1 VHSTR
6 QDPNL
11 AALQAGA
18 GLPGHVLD
26 VVVLTSDPGLLATL
40 REAGGPEHAIW
51 HAPSADNAVD
61 LLVGGRCSILIAD
74 LGALRG
80 DAAALLD
87 RLHAQFPELILMAT
101 GRRDEEH
108 SVAMLVSDQRIY
120 RFLHKP
126 VSPARANLFL
136 SAATRRYNELRNAV
150 PIDLITGKHIVPRSN
165 TTAIVVT
172 FVVLLSA
179 AAGGAFWWQ
188 SRKEPAVAAP
198 PPRAVGSLTP
208 EEQVADYLARGEMA
222 LATNR
227 LVDPRG
233 NNAVEYYRS
242 VLALQPE
249 NAGARTGLER
259 VGMKLEARVLEALQA
274 GDPARGATA
283 LGILQRAV
291 PEYPRLD
298 ELRAE
303 LLALSRSS
311 RSPISAAPPP
321 EPVKRAPARTS
332 APAPTPAARSTRTQ
346 AAPTTT
352 RQVSAPTPQVSAP
365 TSAVQGP
372 APGATAPAIAA
383 PAAALPA
390 AAAAASD
397 PTPGELDNVARLR
410 GRGILLEPPGN
421 NAYEQLLA
429 LRAKYPYSIGVRTEQ
444 QQLASAFLE
453 RTRTALAAGDAVT
466 ANAFLSRVDTLVPN
480 MAATKSLQTQL
491 AALQQQRAF
500 NAQIV
505 QAKTLTRTREVPPVY
520 PRDAERQNIS
530 GWVDVEFTVAPDGST
545 QDLVVRG
552 AEPQRMFD
560 QAAVDAVKRWRF
572 EPIMRDGKA
581 VAQRAAVRIRFELK

>member
-6 QDPNL
+6 QDANL

-18 GLPGHVLD
+18 GLPGHILD

-40 REAGGPEHAIW
+40 HQSAGPEHAIW
-51 HAPSADNAVD
+51 HAPSADTAVD
-61 LLVGGRCSILIAD
+61 LLVGGRCSILVAD

-101 GRRDEEH
+101 GRREEEH

-136 SAATRRYNELRNAV
+136 SAASRRYNELRNTV
-150 PIDLITGKHIVPRSN
+150 PIDLITGKHIVPRSK
-165 TTAIVVT
+165 TPAIVISL
-172 FVVLLSA
+172 VVLLSL

-188 SRKEPAVAAP
+188 SRKEPVAVAP

-208 EEQVADYLARGEMA
+208 DEQIADFLARGEMA
-222 LATNR
+222 LATDR

-242 VLALQPE
+242 VLALQPD
-249 NAGARTGLER
+249 NPGAHTGLER
-259 VGMKLEARVLEALQA
+259 VGMKMEARVLEALQERDA
-274 GDPARGATA
+274 ARGATA
-283 LGILQRAV
+283 LATLQHAV

-298 ELRAE
+298 QLRAE

-311 RSPISAAPPP
+311 RSPISVASPP
-321 EPVKRAPARTS
+321 EPVKRPPARTS
-332 APAPTPAARSTRTQ
+332 APASTPGAKAATTQ
-346 AAPTTT
+346 T
-352 RQVSAPTPQVSAP
+352 APTPTPSVDA
-365 TSAVQGP
+365 P
-372 APGATAPAIAA
+372 APGAAALTVTA
-383 PAAALPA
+383 PAAAATA
-390 AAAAASD
+390 AAAAGSD
-397 PTPGELDNVARLR
+397 PTPSELDNVARLR
-410 GRGILLEPPGN
+410 GRGILLEPPVN

-444 QQLASAFLE
+444 QQLASTFLD
-453 RTRTALAAGDAVT
+453 RTRTALAASDVAT
-466 ANAFLSRVDTLVPN
+466 ASAFLSRVDNLVPN

-491 AALQQQRAF
+491 ATLQQQSQF
-500 NAQIV
+500 NSNIV
-505 QAKTLTRTREVPPVY
+505 QAKTLKRVREVPPVY
-520 PRDAERQNIS
+520 PRDAERQKLS

-552 AEPQRMFD
+552 AEPQRTFD
-560 QAAVDAVKRWRF
+560 QAAIDAVKRWRF
-572 EPIMRDGKA
+572 EPIMRDGTA
-581 VAQRAAVRIRFELK
+581 VAQRAALRIRFELK

>member
-6 QDPNL
+6 QDANL

-18 GLPGHVLD
+18 GLPGHILD

-40 REAGGPEHAIW
+40 HQSAGPEHAIW
-51 HAPSADNAVD
+51 HAPSADTAVD
-61 LLVGGRCSILIAD
+61 LLVGGRCSILVAD

-101 GRRDEEH
+101 GRREEEH

-136 SAATRRYNELRNAV
+136 SAASRRYNELRNAV
-150 PIDLITGKHIVPRSN
+150 PIDLITGKHIVPRSK
-165 TTAIVVT
+165 TPAIVISL
-172 FVVLLSA
+172 VVLLSL

-188 SRKEPAVAAP
+188 SRKEPVAVAP

-208 EEQVADYLARGEMA
+208 DEQIADFLARGEMA
-222 LATNR
+222 LATDR

-242 VLALQPE
+242 VLALQPD
-249 NAGARTGLER
+249 NPGAHTGLER
-259 VGMKLEARVLEALQA
+259 VGMKMEARVLEALQERDA
-274 GDPARGATA
+274 ARGATA
-283 LGILQRAV
+283 LATLQHAV

-311 RSPISAAPPP
+311 RSPISVAPPP
-321 EPVKRAPARTS
+321 EPVKRPPVRTS
-332 APAPTPAARSTRTQ
+332 APASTPGAKAATTQ
-346 AAPTTT
+346 T
-352 RQVSAPTPQVSAP
+352 APTPTPSVDA
-365 TSAVQGP
+365 P
-372 APGATAPAIAA
+372 APGAAALTVTA
-383 PAAALPA
+383 PAAAATA
-390 AAAAASD
+390 AAAAGSD
-397 PTPGELDNVARLR
+397 PTPSELDNVARLR
-410 GRGILLEPPGN
+410 GRGILLEPPVN

-444 QQLASAFLE
+444 QQLASTFLD
-453 RTRTALAAGDAVT
+453 RTRTALAAGDVAM
-466 ANAFLSRVDTLVPN
+466 ASAFLSRVDNLVPN

-491 AALQQQRAF
+491 ATLQQQSQF
-500 NAQIV
+500 NSNIV
-505 QAKTLTRTREVPPVY
+505 QAKTLKRVREVPPVY
-520 PRDAERQNIS
+520 PRDAERQKLS

-552 AEPQRMFD
+552 AEPQRTFD
-560 QAAVDAVKRWRF
+560 QAAIDAVKRWRF
-572 EPIMRDGKA
+572 EPIMRDGTA
-581 VAQRAAVRIRFELK
+581 VAQRAALRIRFELK

>member
-6 QDPNL
+6 QDANL

-18 GLPGHVLD
+18 GLPGHILD

-40 REAGGPEHAIW
+40 HQSAGPEHAIW

-61 LLVGGRCSILIAD
+61 LLVGGRCSILVAD

-101 GRRDEEH
+101 GRREEEH

-136 SAATRRYNELRNAV
+136 SAASRRYNELRNAV
-150 PIDLITGKHIVPRSN
+150 PIDLITGKHIVPRSK
-165 TTAIVVT
+165 TPAIVISL
-172 FVVLLSA
+172 VVLLSL

-188 SRKEPAVAAP
+188 SRKEPVAVAP

-208 EEQVADYLARGEMA
+208 DEQIADFLARGEMA
-222 LATNR
+222 LATDR

-242 VLALQPE
+242 VLALQPD
-249 NAGARTGLER
+249 NPGAHTGLER
-259 VGMKLEARVLEALQA
+259 VGMKMEARVLEALQERDA
-274 GDPARGATA
+274 ARGATA
-283 LGILQRAV
+283 LATLQHAV

-311 RSPISAAPPP
+311 RSPISVAPPP
-321 EPVKRAPARTS
+321 EPVKRPPVRTS
-332 APAPTPAARSTRTQ
+332 APASTPGAKAATTQ
-346 AAPTTT
+346 T
-352 RQVSAPTPQVSAP
+352 APTPTPSVDA
-365 TSAVQGP
+365 P
-372 APGATAPAIAA
+372 APGAAALTVTA
-383 PAAALPA
+383 PAAAATA
-390 AAAAASD
+390 AAAAGSD
-397 PTPGELDNVARLR
+397 PTPSELDNVARLR
-410 GRGILLEPPGN
+410 GRGILLEPPVN

-444 QQLASAFLE
+444 QQLASTFLD
-453 RTRTALAAGDAVT
+453 RTRTALAASDVAT
-466 ANAFLSRVDTLVPN
+466 ASAFLSRVDNLVPN

-491 AALQQQRAF
+491 ATLQQQSQF
-500 NAQIV
+500 NSNIV
-505 QAKTLTRTREVPPVY
+505 QAKTLKRVREVPPVY
-520 PRDAERQNIS
+520 PRDAERQKLS

-552 AEPQRMFD
+552 AEPQRTFD
-560 QAAVDAVKRWRF
+560 QAAIDAVKRWRF
-572 EPIMRDGKA
+572 EPIMRDGTA
-581 VAQRAAVRIRFELK
+581 VAQRAALRIRFELK

>member
-1 VHSTR
+1 MHSTR

-51 HAPSADNAVD
+51 HAPSADTAVD

-108 SVAMLVSDQRIY
+108 SVAMLVSDQRVY

-136 SAATRRYNELRNAV
+136 SAATRRYNELRSAV

-165 TTAIVVT
+165 TTAIVVCL
-172 FVVLLSA
+172 VVLLSV
-179 AAGGAFWWQ
+179 AAGGALWWQ
-188 SRKEPAVAAP
+188 SRKPPAAVRP
-198 PPRAVGSLTP
+198 PPRAVGSLTQ
-208 EEQVADYLARGEMA
+208 EEQIADFLARGEMA
-222 LATNR
+222 LATDR

-233 NNAVEYYRS
+233 NNAAEYYRG
-242 VLALQPE
+242 VLALQPD
-249 NAGARTGLER
+249 NVGAHTGLER
-259 VGMKLEARVLEALQA
+259 VAMKLEARVLEALQA
-274 GDPARGATA
+274 RDPARGATA
-283 LGILQRAV
+283 LAALQRAV
-291 PEYPRLD
+291 PEYARLD

-303 LLALSRSS
+303 LLTLSRSS

-321 EPVKRAPARTS
+321 PPEPVKRPPARTS
-332 APAPTPAARSTRTQ
+332 APVPAPAAKSATPKEAPAPPAPTAA
-346 AAPTTT
+346 A
-352 RQVSAPTPQVSAP
+352 
-365 TSAVQGP
+365 
-372 APGATAPAIAA
+372 AA
-383 PAAALPA
+383 PAPA
-390 AAAAASD
+390 PQAPPAAASD
-397 PTPGELDNVARLR
+397 PSASELDNVVRLR
-410 GRGILLEPPGN
+410 GRGVLLEPPGN
-421 NAYEQLLA
+421 NAYELLLA

-453 RTRTALAAGDAVT
+453 RTRTALAAGDAET
-466 ANAFLSRVDTLVPN
+466 ARAFLSRVDTLVPN

-491 AALQQQRAF
+491 AALQQQRTFAS
-500 NAQIV
+500 QIV
-505 QAKTLTRTREVPPVY
+505 QAKTLKRVREVPPVY

-530 GWVDVEFTVAPDGST
+530 GWVDVEFTVAPDGAT

-560 QAAVDAVKRWRF
+560 QAAIDAVKRWRF
-572 EPIMRDGKA
+572 EPVKRDGA
-581 VAQRAAVRIRFELK
+581 VVAQRAAVRIRFELK

>member
-1 VHSTR
+1 MHSTR
-6 QDPNL
+6 QDANL

-18 GLPGHVLD
+18 GLPGHILD

-40 REAGGPEHAIW
+40 HQSAGPEHAIW
-51 HAPSADNAVD
+51 HAPSADTAVD
-61 LLVGGRCSILIAD
+61 LLVGGRCSILVAD

-101 GRRDEEH
+101 GRREEEH

-136 SAATRRYNELRNAV
+136 SAASRRYNELRNAV
-150 PIDLITGKHIVPRSN
+150 PIDLITGKHIVPRSK
-165 TTAIVVT
+165 TPAIVISL
-172 FVVLLSA
+172 VVLLSL

-188 SRKEPAVAAP
+188 SRKEPVAVAP

-208 EEQVADYLARGEMA
+208 DEQIADFLARGEMA
-222 LATNR
+222 LATDR

-242 VLALQPE
+242 VLALQPD
-249 NAGARTGLER
+249 NPGAHTGLER
-259 VGMKLEARVLEALQA
+259 VGMKMEARVLEALQERDA
-274 GDPARGATA
+274 ARGATA
-283 LGILQRAV
+283 LATLQHAV

-298 ELRAE
+298 QLRAE

-311 RSPISAAPPP
+311 RSPISVASPP
-321 EPVKRAPARTS
+321 EPVKRPPARTS
-332 APAPTPAARSTRTQ
+332 APASTPGAKAATTQ
-346 AAPTTT
+346 T
-352 RQVSAPTPQVSAP
+352 APTPTPSVDA
-365 TSAVQGP
+365 P
-372 APGATAPAIAA
+372 APGAAALTVTA
-383 PAAALPA
+383 PAAAATA
-390 AAAAASD
+390 AAAAGSD
-397 PTPGELDNVARLR
+397 PTPSELDNVARLR
-410 GRGILLEPPGN
+410 GRGILLEPPVN

-444 QQLASAFLE
+444 QQLASTFLD
-453 RTRTALAAGDAVT
+453 RTRTALAASDVAT
-466 ANAFLSRVDTLVPN
+466 ASAFLSRVDNLVPN

-491 AALQQQRAF
+491 ATLQQRSQF
-500 NAQIV
+500 NSNIV
-505 QAKTLTRTREVPPVY
+505 QAKTLKRVREVPPVY
-520 PRDAERQNIS
+520 PRDAERQKLS

-552 AEPQRMFD
+552 AEPQRTFD
-560 QAAVDAVKRWRF
+560 QAAIDAVKRWRF
-572 EPIMRDGKA
+572 EPIMRDGTA
-581 VAQRAAVRIRFELK
+581 VAQRAALRIRFELK

>member
-6 QDPNL
+6 QDANL

-18 GLPGHVLD
+18 GLPGHILD

-40 REAGGPEHAIW
+40 HQSAGPEHAIW
-51 HAPSADNAVD
+51 HAPSADTAVD
-61 LLVGGRCSILIAD
+61 LLVGGRCSILVAD

-101 GRRDEEH
+101 GRREEEH

-136 SAATRRYNELRNAV
+136 SAASRRYNELRNAV
-150 PIDLITGKHIVPRSN
+150 PIDLITGKHIVPRSK
-165 TTAIVVT
+165 TPAIVISL
-172 FVVLLSA
+172 VVLLSL

-188 SRKEPAVAAP
+188 SRKEPVAVAP

-208 EEQVADYLARGEMA
+208 DEQIADFLARGEMA
-222 LATNR
+222 LATDR

-242 VLALQPE
+242 VLALQPD
-249 NAGARTGLER
+249 NPGAHTGLER
-259 VGMKLEARVLEALQA
+259 VGMKMEARVLEALQERDA
-274 GDPARGATA
+274 ARGATA
-283 LGILQRAV
+283 LATLQHAV

-298 ELRAE
+298 QLRAE

-311 RSPISAAPPP
+311 RSPISVAPPP
-321 EPVKRAPARTS
+321 EPVKRPPVRTS
-332 APAPTPAARSTRTQ
+332 APASTPGAKAATTQ
-346 AAPTTT
+346 T
-352 RQVSAPTPQVSAP
+352 APTPTPSVDA
-365 TSAVQGP
+365 P
-372 APGATAPAIAA
+372 APGAAALTVTA
-383 PAAALPA
+383 PAAAATA
-390 AAAAASD
+390 AAAAGSD
-397 PTPGELDNVARLR
+397 PTPSELDNVARLR
-410 GRGILLEPPGN
+410 GRGILLEPPVN

-444 QQLASAFLE
+444 QQLASTFLD
-453 RTRTALAAGDAVT
+453 RTRTALAASDVAT
-466 ANAFLSRVDTLVPN
+466 ASAFLSRVDNLVPN

-491 AALQQQRAF
+491 ATLQQQSQF
-500 NAQIV
+500 NSNIV
-505 QAKTLTRTREVPPVY
+505 QAKTLKRVREVPPVY
-520 PRDAERQNIS
+520 PRDAERQKLS

-552 AEPQRMFD
+552 AEPQRTFD
-560 QAAVDAVKRWRF
+560 QAAIDAVKRWRF
-572 EPIMRDGKA
+572 EPIMRDGTA
-581 VAQRAAVRIRFELK
+581 VAQRAALRIRFELK

>member
-1 VHSTR
+1 MHSTR
-6 QDPNL
+6 QDANL

-18 GLPGHVLD
+18 GLPGHILD

-40 REAGGPEHAIW
+40 HQSAGPEHAIW
-51 HAPSADNAVD
+51 HAPSADTAVD
-61 LLVGGRCSILIAD
+61 LLVGGRCSILVAD

-101 GRRDEEH
+101 GRREEEH

-136 SAATRRYNELRNAV
+136 SAASRRYNELRNAV
-150 PIDLITGKHIVPRSN
+150 PIDLITGKHIVPRSK
-165 TTAIVVT
+165 TPAIVISL
-172 FVVLLSA
+172 VVLLSL

-188 SRKEPAVAAP
+188 SRKEPVAVAP

-208 EEQVADYLARGEMA
+208 DEQIADFLARGEMA
-222 LATNR
+222 LATDR

-242 VLALQPE
+242 VLALQPD
-249 NAGARTGLER
+249 NPGAHTGLER
-259 VGMKLEARVLEALQA
+259 VGMKMEARVLEALQERDA
-274 GDPARGATA
+274 ARGATA
-283 LGILQRAV
+283 LATLQHAV

-298 ELRAE
+298 QLRAE

-311 RSPISAAPPP
+311 RSPISVASPP
-321 EPVKRAPARTS
+321 EPVKRPPARTS
-332 APAPTPAARSTRTQ
+332 APASTPGAKAATTQ
-346 AAPTTT
+346 T
-352 RQVSAPTPQVSAP
+352 APTPTPSVDA
-365 TSAVQGP
+365 P
-372 APGATAPAIAA
+372 APGAAALTVTA
-383 PAAALPA
+383 PAAAATA
-390 AAAAASD
+390 AAAAGSD
-397 PTPGELDNVARLR
+397 PTPSELDNVARLR
-410 GRGILLEPPGN
+410 GRGILLEPPVN

-444 QQLASAFLE
+444 QQLASTFLD
-453 RTRTALAAGDAVT
+453 RTRTALAASDVAT
-466 ANAFLSRVDTLVPN
+466 ASAFLSRVDNLVPN

-491 AALQQQRAF
+491 ATLQQQSQF
-500 NAQIV
+500 NSNIV
-505 QAKTLTRTREVPPVY
+505 QAKTLKRVREVPPVY
-520 PRDAERQNIS
+520 PRDAERQKLS

-552 AEPQRMFD
+552 AEPQRTFD
-560 QAAVDAVKRWRF
+560 QAAIDAVKRWRF
-572 EPIMRDGKA
+572 EPIMRDGTA
-581 VAQRAAVRIRFELK
+581 VAQRAALRIRFELK